1 MDSEP
6 SAFVAYI
13 PSSLA
18 LNYGHFHVKEKL
30 IYFMLLIIREK
41 NPKFDGTLMYVC
53 GTCSTFA

>member
-41 NPKFDGTLMYVC
+41 K
-53 GTCSTFA
+53 SKI